1 MRRHIQKMEGK
12 IPGGTLVAPR
22 TPINVRLQ
30 FMVFLCGSISLAI
43 LISQ

>member
-12 IPGGTLVAPR
+12 IPGETVAPR
-22 TPINVRLQ
+22 TPINVKLQ

-43 LISQ
+43 IISE